1 MVIIKI
7 TVENLAYGYNNKAIM
22 ENFNLEINSGE
33 VLSLLGPNG
42 AGKTTLFKS
51 LLGILPIVDGE
62 IKYDNKNIGS
72 ISKQEL
78 AKLIAY
84 VPQIHNTPFAFQ
96 VIDVVL
102 MGRTAH
108 LGAFGNP
115 SKTDIEK
122 AYNAL
127 EQLQISFLSEKIF
140 TELSGGERQMVMI
153 ARALVQEPKFIMLDE
168 PTSSL
173 DFGNQVKVLEQLL
186 KLSNNDIGIVMTTHT
201 PDHAILLSGK
211 VVLLY
216 GHGNYLFGTT
226 EEVIT
231 ENKLSKAYGVEV
243 KLLENFVKDE
253 RIKYCY
259 PIINTI

>member
-51 LLGILPIVDGE
+51 LLGILPIIDGE

-127 EQLQISFLSEKIF
+127 EQLQISFLSEKY
-140 TELSGGERQMVMI
+140 LQ
-153 ARALVQEPKFIMLDE
+153 
-168 PTSSL
+168 
-173 DFGNQVKVLEQLL
+173 
-186 KLSNNDIGIVMTTHT
+186 
-201 PDHAILLSGK
+201 
-211 VVLLY
+211 
-216 GHGNYLFGTT
+216 NYP
-226 EEVIT
+226 
-231 ENKLSKAYGVEV
+231 VE
-243 KLLENFVKDE
+243 KD
-253 RIKYCY
+253 KWL
-259 PIINTI
+259 

>member
-1 MVIIKI
+1 
-7 TVENLAYGYNNKAIM
+7 
-22 ENFNLEINSGE
+22 
-33 VLSLLGPNG
+33 
-42 AGKTTLFKS
+42 
-51 LLGILPIVDGE
+51 
-62 IKYDNKNIGS
+62 
-72 ISKQEL
+72 
-78 AKLIAY
+78 
-84 VPQIHNTPFAFQ
+84 
-96 VIDVVL
+96 
-102 MGRTAH
+102 
-108 LGAFGNP
+108 
-115 SKTDIEK
+115 
-122 AYNAL
+122 
-127 EQLQISFLSEKIF
+127 
-140 TELSGGERQMVMI
+140 MVMI

-186 KLSNNDIGIVMTTHT
+186 KLSKNDIGIVMTTHT